1 MCSINQKRL
10 TDVLAIVGPTAVGKT
25 AVAIELA
32 RGLGGEIVS
41 ADSMAVYTGMDIG
54 TAKPDQK
61 QGARA
66 RFHLID
72 VADPGRTFSV
82 GDYQILAH
90 SSIDDITRRS
100 PPAIVVGGSGLYVR
114 AAIDGLDAAI
124 PPQDPAIRQILVE
137 EAHRHG
143 KQHIHNRLA
152 RVDAESAR
160 RIHPNNVK
168 RVIRALEIY
177 QTTGVPA
184 SELFEQDSKR
194 PPRYPQARLVGLT
207 MKRPE
212 LYARIDQRVDAM
224 IEAGL
229 VDEVRR
235 LLERGVDPALP
246 SMQGLGYKETV
257 GYIQGAYGKNEAVAL
272 IKKNTRRFAKRQF
285 TWFNADPRVKWIDVC
300 GLTAEEVSSIVKELI
315 E

>member
-1 MCSINQKRL
+1 MCSISQKRL

-32 RGLGGEIVS
+32 RDLGGEIVS

-54 TAKPDQK
+54 TAKPDQN
-61 QGARA
+61 QRA
-66 RFHLID
+66 RVSFHLID
-72 VADPGRTFSV
+72 AVDPGRPFSV
-82 GDYQILAH
+82 GAYQRLAH
-90 SSIDDITRRS
+90 SAIDDVIRRS

-114 AAIDGLDAAI
+114 AAVDGLDATI
-124 PPQDPAIRQILVE
+124 PPADPAIRQALVE
-137 EAHRHG
+137 EAREHG
-143 KQHIHNRLA
+143 KRHLHDRLA
-152 RVDAESAR
+152 CVDAESAR
-160 RIHPNNVK
+160 RIHPNNLK
-168 RVIRALEIY
+168 RVIRALEVY
-177 QTTGVPA
+177 RTTGVPA

-194 PPRYPQARLVGLT
+194 PPRYPNARLVGLT

-235 LLERGVDPALP
+235 LLERGVDPGLP
-246 SMQGLGYKETV
+246 SMHGLGYKEIV

-272 IKKNTRRFAKRQF
+272 IRKNTRRFAKRQF
-285 TWFNADPRVKWIDVC
+285 TWFNADPRIKWIDVH
-300 GLTAEEVSSIVKELI
+300 GLTAEEVSSIAKELI